1 MSDEKQVDT
10 RISEDFDMP
19 NFKASIPDY
28 MLDGMDKHNKFLLEQ
43 ITIMKQQNEWQSD
56 VVYKIYDYTKT
67 INGKVIELEHFRQR
81 LSMELE
87 LDQKWSDR
95 EKEVTKYKK
104 YAAVIF
110 LGILYPLYL
119 TVVNSTG
126 IGQFLESLLKFNI
139 N

>member
-1 MSDEKQVDT
+1 MSEEKQVDT
-10 RISEDFDMP
+10 RPGEEFDMP
-19 NFKASIPDY
+19 NFTASIPDY

-87 LDQKWSDR
+87 LDEKWSNR

-104 YAAVIF
+104 YAVVIF
-110 LGILYPLYL
+110 MGILYPFYL
-119 TVVNSTG
+119 AIIQSTG
-126 IGQFLESLLKFNI
+126 IGKFFEKLVFSI